1 METEDTSSKLHEPSI
16 ECIDCSYGYEDA
28 QNLIDDLRE
37 IAWRAYFIGVIG
49 DTDCY
54 SCSPDDPSLTEIST
68 PMSLE
73 CRRCHYPIEDLLNSD
88 HVDCARNEPL
98 RCASLDRGVYNL
110 SLIHI

>member
-1 METEDTSSKLHEPSI
+1 MQFYRSCFARSQDAMETEDTSSKLHEPSI

-54 SCSPDDPSLTEIST
+54 SARRMILVSLR
-68 PMSLE
+68 LA
-73 CRRCHYPIEDLLNSD
+73 HQ
-88 HVDCARNEPL
+88 
-98 RCASLDRGVYNL
+98 
-110 SLIHI
+110 